1 MTGLKVSPGS
11 RLRLAA
17 SRVVH
22 AATTRLPKAGA
33 VRAFRQVPDWVV
45 DGALAVGFL
54 AAMLIERAE
63 SAALP
68 GARQP
73 LAVALSVVIAGALAL
88 RRRMP
93 LAAYLAGSSALV
105 AEALWVGPSTVAP
118 YANLI
123 GLYSVGLYAP
133 RGRAWWGPVL
143 VVPGVFVYASGA
155 GSAASA
161 SPAAGVLLS
170 WLLAW
175 AVGYGAAR
183 RREEQQAARQAMR
196 RQAVADERSRLAREL
211 HDLIGHTVNV
221 MVVQA
226 GAGRLVLD
234 RDPAKTREILA
245 SLELTGRQ
253 ALTELDRV
261 LGVLRRDDSQPS
273 DRAGTAAGPRGPG
286 VPLDEEGLTVPGIA
300 DLPRLARRMTEAG
313 IRVTVQIDPPSP
325 QVARSVDLSA
335 YRIVQEALTNTM
347 KHGGAGRRASRCGST
362 GVPWTSR
369 YATTGAA
376 PRLAISPGA
385 ACWESPNESPRS
397 GAVSSTAGANG
408 GAGCGPCSPCHD
420 GPRPAGRRRRPAA
433 GRGRRRP
440 RHRGRHRDGRRGRG
454 RAAGCAGRSN
464 QTSS

>member
-1 MTGLKVSPGS
+1 MTGVKVSPRN

-22 AATTRLPKAGA
+22 AATTRLPGAAA
-33 VRAFRQVPDWVV
+33 VRAARQAPGWVA
-45 DGALAVGFL
+45 DGALAAGFL
-54 AAMLIERAE
+54 AAMLIEQAE

-73 LAVALSVVIAGALAL
+73 LALALSVVIAGALAL
-88 RRRMP
+88 RRQIP
-93 LAAYLAGSSALV
+93 LTAYLAGSSALL
-105 AEALWVGPSTVAP
+105 AQALWAGPSTVAP

-143 VVPGVFVYASGA
+143 AVPGVFVYVSGA
-155 GSAASA
+155 WSAASA

-196 RQAVADERSRLAREL
+196 RQAVAEERSRMAREL

-261 LGVLRRDDSQPS
+261 LGVLRRDDPHPG
-273 DRAGTAAGPRGPG
+273 DRAGTGAAGQPGLGSPLGEAGPA
-286 VPLDEEGLTVPGIA
+286 VPGIA
-300 DLPRLARRMTEAG
+300 DLPALARRMTEAG

-325 QVARSVDLSA
+325 PVARSVDLSA
-335 YRIVQEALTNTM
+335 YRIVQEALTNAM
-347 KHGGAGRRASRCGST
+347 KHGGARSASVTVRFDGRAVDIEVRDDGR
-362 GVPWTSR
+362 
-369 YATTGAA
+369 GA
-376 PRLAISPGA
+376 
-385 ACWESPNESPRS
+385 
-397 GAVSSTAGANG
+397 
-408 GAGCGPCSPCHD
+408 
-420 GPRPAGRRRRPAA
+420 PAGYQP
-433 GRGRRRP
+433 GRGLLGIAERVSAFGGSLQ
-440 RHRGRHRDGRRGRG
+440 HGGGGRG
-454 RAAGCAGRSN
+454 GFRLRAVLPVP
-464 QTSS
+464 